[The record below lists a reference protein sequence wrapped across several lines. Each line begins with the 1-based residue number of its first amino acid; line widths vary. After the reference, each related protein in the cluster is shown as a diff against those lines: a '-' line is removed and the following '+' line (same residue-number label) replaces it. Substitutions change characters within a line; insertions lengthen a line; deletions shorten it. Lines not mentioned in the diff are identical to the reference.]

1 MPREALI
8 AALEKIDAQI
18 KVLMKRAKHGVESI
32 IATVQIL
39 EKL

>member
-1 MPREALI
+1 VPREALI

-18 KVLMKRAKHGVESI
+18 KVLMKRAKHVVKSI
-32 IATVQIL
+32 IATVRII